1 MSYHNEREKEW
12 GGGGGVRERREDRDT
27 DRNGEEQVTRAKERP
42 KF

>member
-1 MSYHNEREKEW
+1 MSYHNEREKE

-27 DRNGEEQVTRAKERP
+27 DRNGEEQVTRVKERP